1 MTTLMLRVEKYVE
14 PDDEPPPEVP
24 VRIYAVDRAGG
35 RTGSGARVRREL
47 VPISEVPAQSR
58 ELTVEP
64 GRYYVEVVLPSGEL
78 LSDTVDV
85 PATGRAVLVLRAERS
100 PHEWLSWQ
108 HLVGNVSPVLPEGER
123 RRPKMSKKAGA
134 TARRAAG
141 RRLQRPE
148 VVPPIAIAPDIAY
161 LSTPPPALVGHGDAW
176 ELLAGLQGPSTALL
190 PLLNSGQALYP
201 IPLYARDESRA
212 VYRVVL
218 GPTSVSGA
226 TALEPALPRHFVVVT
241 QPHRLELLSVP
252 VPWAQIRTGRQ
263 AVVEVV
269 VQQTRERSEFVS
281 NIGVRDEQLV
291 ILLGFLS
298 TGALSPVRE
307 IAESAKDLLY
317 GKMQNSLAAA
327 AGAYAMVGSA
337 TDTGGHAWHQWIRN
351 LSEWFEHLPDG
362 AIQRAQLLLRLRRS
376 AADITAATKLLKD
389 AYRRGLPYYTLG
401 VRWLLDGLEK
411 VGRLDPEAEQM
422 SRAVRAVASRIH
434 PLSPFT
440 IVRLGDG

>member
-1 MTTLMLRVEKYVE
+1 
-14 PDDEPPPEVP
+14 
-24 VRIYAVDRAGG
+24 
-35 RTGSGARVRREL
+35 
-47 VPISEVPAQSR
+47 
-58 ELTVEP
+58 
-64 GRYYVEVVLPSGEL
+64 
-78 LSDTVDV
+78 
-85 PATGRAVLVLRAERS
+85 
-100 PHEWLSWQ
+100 
-108 HLVGNVSPVLPEGER
+108 
-123 RRPKMSKKAGA
+123 
-134 TARRAAG
+134 
-141 RRLQRPE
+141 
-148 VVPPIAIAPDIAY
+148 
-161 LSTPPPALVGHGDAW
+161 
-176 ELLAGLQGPSTALL
+176 
-190 PLLNSGQALYP
+190 
-201 IPLYARDESRA
+201 
-212 VYRVVL
+212 
-218 GPTSVSGA
+218 
-226 TALEPALPRHFVVVT
+226 
-241 QPHRLELLSVP
+241 
-252 VPWAQIRTGRQ
+252 
-263 AVVEVV
+263 VEVV